1 MAYSQEGDLLWAVGA
16 REGEMGIVGIKA
28 GGYVGGSVPTPT
40 PPTTTQ
46 DPTTS
51 SISKSPTPD
60 ASSSDKTIEGS
71 VKSKPNAGA
80 IAGAV
85 IGSLLALAL
94 LAWVIFTYRRRRRR
108 RQQIT
113 SQGDQQ
119 EYYNGEIPMIKS
131 ELDANFT
138 EVNYP
143 ASGSWVAPSGDQ
155 LENQSA
161 EHVRKVNENGGRVDR
176 DVRVPVVRKPV
187 PTVLSGAGGEGPWV
201 ELPAVEKPLEVS

>member
-28 GGYVGGSVPTPT
+28 GGYVGESVPTPT

-60 ASSSDKTIEGS
+60 ASSSDNTNEEV

-85 IGSLLALAL
+85 VGSLLALAL
-94 LAWVIFTYRRRRRR
+94 LAWVILTYRRRRRR
-108 RQQIT
+108 RQQLT
-113 SQGDQQ
+113 SQGDQHQ
-119 EYYNGEIPMIKS
+119 YYNGEIPMIKS
-131 ELDANFT
+131 ELDASST
-138 EVNYP
+138 QVNYP
-143 ASGSWVAPSGDQ
+143 ASGWVGPSGDQ
-155 LENQSA
+155 NQSA
-161 EHVRKVNENGGRVDR
+161 EHVRKVNEWGNGGEADR

-201 ELPAVEKPLEVS
+201 ELPALEKPLEVS